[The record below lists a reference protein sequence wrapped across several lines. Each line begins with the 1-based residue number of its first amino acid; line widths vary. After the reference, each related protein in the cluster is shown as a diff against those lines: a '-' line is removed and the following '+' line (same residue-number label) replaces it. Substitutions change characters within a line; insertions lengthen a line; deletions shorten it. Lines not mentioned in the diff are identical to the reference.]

1 MATAFCMSAALLYAV
16 LLKATLTSFAGLA
29 SLPVVR
35 DELVVR
41 QHVLT
46 DEKLNEAVVITRS
59 TPGPVGLYVVS
70 VGYFAGGV
78 PGAVAGWLAMI
89 TPALL
94 ILPLLRFAA
103 GKANHPRLRSALQ
116 AVVVASAGLLLAA
129 AVPLGISALTGP
141 LTVVIAVL
149 TAIVM
154 LTTKLDT
161 LWIIAGAAL
170 TTLTLASV
178 APLIA
183 L

>member
-1 MATAFCMSAALLYAV
+1 MNAAILYLV

-35 DELVVR
+35 DELVIR
-41 QHVLT
+41 EHVLT

-78 PGAVAGWLAMI
+78 PGAIAGWLAMI

-103 GKANHPRLRSALQ
+103 SKAAHPRLRSALQ

-129 AVPLGISALTGP
+129 AVPLGASAFTGP
-141 LTVVIAVL
+141 VTVLIAVA
-149 TAIVM
+149 TAILM
-154 LTTKLDT
+154 LTTKVDT
-161 LWIIAGAAL
+161 LWIIVGAAL
-170 TTLTLASV
+170 ATLTLSLAT
-178 APLIA
+178 PA
-183 L
+183 LGL

>member
-1 MATAFCMSAALLYAV
+1 MNAALLYAV

-46 DEKLNEAVVITRS
+46 DEQLNEAVVITRS

-70 VGYFAGGV
+70 VGYFAGGIL
-78 PGAVAGWLAMI
+78 GAIAGWLAMI

-103 GKANHPRLRSALQ
+103 GKADHPRLRSALQ
-116 AVVVASAGLLLAA
+116 AIVVASAGLLLAA
-129 AVPLGISALTGP
+129 AVPLGLSALTGP
-141 LTVVIAVL
+141 VTGAIAVL
-149 TAIVM
+149 TAVLM
-154 LTTKLDT
+154 LTTKIDT
-161 LWIIAGAAL
+161 LWIITGAAL
-170 TTLTLASV
+170 TTLTLSSAV
-178 APLIA
+178 PLAA